1 MQDINVEHVLAIV
14 GAVVPLVSAL
24 ASILNNIVRMKQ
36 LEGKEVPKAMLTA
49 GVVLNTVAVNLDKA
63 SVLAKAVRGKPLVSG
78 SAAVSKAPEA
88 PKE

>member
-1 MQDINVEHVLAIV
+1 MQDINVEHVLAII

-24 ASILNNIVRMKQ
+24 ASILNNVVRMKQ
-36 LEGKEVPKAMLTA
+36 MEGKEVPKAMLTA

-78 SAAVSKAPEA
+78 TAAAAKAEA

>member
-1 MQDINVEHVLAIV
+1 MQDINVEHVLAII

-24 ASILNNIVRMKQ
+24 ASILNNVVRMKQ
-36 LEGKEVPKAMLTA
+36 MEGKEVPKAMLTA

-78 SAAVSKAPEA
+78 TGAAAKAEA
-88 PKE
+88 PKA

>member
-1 MQDINVEHVLAIV
+1 MQNINVEHVLAIV

-78 SAAVSKAPEA
+78 SASASKAPEA